1 MPIAMDKSKEEPS
14 FLMSAGARFTVIFL
28 VGKVKD
34 EFLMAELTLS
44 LASFTA
50 TSGRPTILNLGSPLA
65 RSTSTS
71 TGYASIPKR
80 ALE

>member
-1 MPIAMDKSKEEPS
+1 MLPVAFRMPIAMDRSREEPS
-14 FLMSAGARFTVIFL
+14 FLISAGARFTVIFL
-28 VGKVKD
+28 VGNSKA

-50 TSGRPTILNLGSPLA
+50 TSGRPTILKRGSPLA

-71 TGYASIPKR
+71 TG
-80 ALE
+80 